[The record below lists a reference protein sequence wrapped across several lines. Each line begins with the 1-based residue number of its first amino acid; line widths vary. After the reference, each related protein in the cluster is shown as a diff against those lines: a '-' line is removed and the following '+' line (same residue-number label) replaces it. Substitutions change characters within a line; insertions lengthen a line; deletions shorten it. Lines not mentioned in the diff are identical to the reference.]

1 MKKMLLTL
9 AALIVIAAPSFAYVQ
24 SGNLPS
30 RPAPA
35 GSLPDADNGGIGME
49 NVGVGALTPPGSTPI
64 EPLGDQPPTRPVPE
78 PATMVLASMGLLA
91 LGAAGRKR
99 RSHS

>member
-9 AALIVIAAPSFAYVQ
+9 AALVVIAAPSFAYVQ

-30 RPAPA
+30 MPA
-35 GSLPDADNGGIGME
+35 GSLPVADNGGIGME
-49 NVGVGALTPPGSTPI
+49 NVGIGALTPPGSTPI

-99 RSHS
+99 RSRS